1 MPEGVIFSMS
11 ICFTDQKMMQKGEN
25 LVRVDVC
32 SKIYTFI
39 IYVLQGTHILSPK
52 IVQEIGRNWYQNMID
67 TKVNLL

>member
-1 MPEGVIFSMS
+1 
-11 ICFTDQKMMQKGEN
+11 MQKGEN
-25 LVRVDVC
+25 LVSVDVC